1 VISEAARTFLARRDA
16 QRAGVW
22 VFFTDKGILGQAEF
36 ESAARACALSDRASR
51 RRTRTG
57 TAEILFVDLPVFAPY
72 VNRLEQQGAQVRRYS
87 RWLNAVSVEVRL
99 DRLDELAALSCVA
112 EIRPVARFR
121 RPEEVPALPRSA
133 PPTESQSEEAF
144 DYGESQTQIYQIK
157 AAVAHAQGLSGRG
170 VTLTMTDTGFRKT
183 HEALAGHLEDG
194 RMLAEYDFIMNDG
207 NTGQEP
213 GDAAGQWSHG
223 TLTWSVAGGFAP
235 GHVIGPAYGANFILC
250 KTEDVV
256 TETPIEE
263 DNWVAALE
271 YADSIGT
278 DVISTSLGY
287 SDWYDYSDMD
297 GQTAVI
303 SIAAGTCDGLGIVMA
318 TSAGNDGPAAGTI
331 IAPADAY
338 GVLAV
343 GAVDAIGTIAAFS
356 SRGPTF
362 DGRLKPEVC
371 ALGVDAFGASAG
383 GDQFYRYASGTSLSA
398 PLVAGAACL
407 LLEAR
412 PELSPELVRE
422 ALRATADHATGPDNT
437 YGWGIIDLEK
447 ALTWP
452 VNFAAD
458 RLAGQVPLTV
468 SFSNQSSR
476 TPDSLAWT
484 FGDGS
489 FSVEPDPVHV
499 FETPGVFDVTLTL
512 DTDLGRFTQ
521 TVPGMISVHA
531 DTLSIPHLEA
541 TAGSKVRLDVY
552 ARNFLPLREITV
564 PFSWDGSLD
573 IMYDSF
579 STAGLRTEYLSTQA
593 LVSYAPSMGRAAL
606 TLRSAVTPTEPQLAP
621 GHGPVVSLYFSVPF
635 QSWAGTNPIRLISY
649 AGYQP
654 SFRSGSYAYVPA
666 LFSGSLRLGC
676 CFGQVGDVDGVDG
689 EEPTVADVVL
699 LIDHLFIS
707 KIPLPC
713 WAEAD
718 ANQSGGAGA
727 AADDISIGD
736 VAVLL
741 DYLFISGP
749 STGLPDCY

>member
-1 VISEAARTFLARRDA
+1 V
-16 QRAGVW
+16 
-22 VFFTDKGILGQAEF
+22 
-36 ESAARACALSDRASR
+36 LSDRASR

-57 TAEILFVDLPVFAPY
+57 AAGILFVDLPVFAPY
-72 VNRLEQQGAQVRRYS
+72 VDRLEQCGAQVRRYS
-87 RWLNAVSVEVRL
+87 RWLNAVSVDVRL
-99 DRLDELAALSCVA
+99 DRLDELAALSFVA
-112 EIRPVARFR
+112 EIQPVARFR
-121 RPEEVPALPRSA
+121 RPEEAPALPRSA
-133 PPTESQSEEAF
+133 PPTGLQSDEAF
-144 DYGESQTQIYQIK
+144 DYGASQTQIYQIK

-183 HEALAGHLEDG
+183 HEALAGHVEDG
-194 RMLAEYDFIMNDG
+194 RILAEYDFIMNDN

-213 GDAAGQWSHG
+213 GDPAGQWSHG

-250 KTEDVV
+250 KTEDVA

-278 DVISTSLGY
+278 NVISTSLGY
-287 SDWYDYSDMD
+287 SDWYNHSDMD

-303 SIAAGTCDGLGIVMA
+303 SVAAGTCDALGIVMVA
-318 TSAGNDGPAAGTI
+318 SAGNDGPAAGTI
-331 IAPADAY
+331 LAPADAFDI
-338 GVLAV
+338 LAV
-343 GAVDAIGTIAAFS
+343 GAVDASGMIAAFS

-398 PLVAGAACL
+398 P
-407 LLEAR
+407 
-412 PELSPELVRE
+412 
-422 ALRATADHATGPDNT
+422 TADHAGGPDNA
-437 YGWGIIDLEK
+437 YGWGIIDIEK

-452 VNFAAD
+452 VNFGAD
-458 RLAGQVPLTV
+458 RFAGQVPLTV
-468 SFSNQSSR
+468 SFSNQSWR
-476 TPDSLAWT
+476 TSDSLAWE

-489 FSVEPDPVHV
+489 FSVEQNPVHV

-512 DTDLGRFTQ
+512 DTDLGRFTR

-541 TAGSKVRLDVY
+541 VAGSKVRLDVY
-552 ARNFLPLREITV
+552 ARNFLPLEEITV

-573 IMYDSF
+573 ITYDSF
-579 STAGLRTEYLSTQA
+579 STVGLRTEYLPMQV
-593 LVSYAPSMGRAAL
+593 LVSYAPTMDRAAL
-606 TLRSAVTPTEPQLAP
+606 TLRSAVTPSEPRLAP

-635 QSWAGTNPIRLISY
+635 QFWPGTNPVRLVSY
-649 AGYQP
+649 AAYQP

-689 EEPTVADVVL
+689 EEPTMADVAL

-727 AADDISIGD
+727 AADDLSIGD

-741 DYLFISGP
+741 DYLFITGP
-749 STGLPDCY
+749 SIGLPDCY